1 MLDHLYYYS
10 EERVRIAVS
19 WLTGLPDVRPSYSEL
34 GKFSK
39 SLVNHH
45 EGHDNDESEKPKE
58 HQILDHYKV

>member
-1 MLDHLYYYS
+1 MLDHFYYYS

-19 WLTGLPDVRPSYSEL
+19 WLRVASRPSYSEP
-34 GKFSK
+34 GKFSN